1 MSITKTATGEK
12 GKTTKP
18 KQDLYKMVTDRII
31 ALLEKGVTPW
41 KRNWATYGIAK
52 NYASN
57 RPYNG
62 INRILMNNTAHQV
75 PYFLSF
81 KQAKEMGGNV
91 KKGAKGEQVFFF
103 AKFFKDANGNTIQEE
118 KAKTLKAA
126 GGKIKSLAILRYFTV
141 FNVADI
147 EGVKFEFPEIKLN
160 DNEKIAK
167 CESILAGMPNR
178 PPLRNTNP
186 NRAFYRPSEDI
197 INMPL
202 IGQFTNSESYYCTLF
217 HETIHATGHAKR
229 LGREGVTAGANFGSK
244 TYGKEELIA
253 EMGASFLCAE
263 ASINSDDMEE
273 NNAAYLENWLQ
284 VLRNDKKLIFQAASK
299 AQAAV
304 RYILNEKTEVK

>member
-1 MSITKTATGEK
+1 MSITKTATGKK

-52 NYASN
+52 NYASK
-57 RPYNG
+57 RAYNG
-62 INRILMNNTAHQV
+62 INKILMNNTDHQI

-81 KQAKEMGGNV
+81 KQAKEMGGSV

-103 AKFFKDANGNTIQEE
+103 AKFYKDANGKTIQEE
-118 KAKTLKAA
+118 KAKRLKAA
-126 GGKIKSLAILRYFTV
+126 GSKIKSLVVLRYFTV
-141 FNVADI
+141 FNVTDI

-167 CESILAGMPNR
+167 CESILARMPNR

-202 IGQFTNSESYYCTLF
+202 IGQFTNSENYYCTLF

-244 TYGKEELIA
+244 TYCKEELIA

-263 ASINSDDMEE
+263 ASINSEDMEE

-284 VLRNDKKLIFQAASK
+284 VLKSDKKFIFQAASK

-304 RYILNEKTEVK
+304 RYILDEKTAVK